1 MLRTTVVLLVLCL
14 ITAIAGT
21 AVTGLFW
28 LSLVAVAAALV
39 LGATALSLV
48 RMPDDGLV
56 EGGEADGGADV
67 RPLTL
72 SRRLPGTTATARG
85 TGDLGRAA

>member
-1 MLRTTVVLLVLCL
+1 MLRTTVVPLLLCL

-21 AVTGLFW
+21 AVTGLCW
-28 LSLVAVAAALV
+28 LGLVAVAAALV

-48 RMPDDGLV
+48 RMPDAGP
-56 EGGEADGGADV
+56 ADGEERHSGADV
-67 RPLTL
+67 RPLDV
-72 SRRLPGTTATARG
+72 SPELPRASATARG